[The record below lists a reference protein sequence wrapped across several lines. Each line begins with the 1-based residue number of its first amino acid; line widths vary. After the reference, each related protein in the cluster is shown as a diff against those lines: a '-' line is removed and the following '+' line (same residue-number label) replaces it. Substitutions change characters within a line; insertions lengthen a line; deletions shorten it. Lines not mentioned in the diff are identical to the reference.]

1 MIRTLRKN
9 KVKIN
14 HDDVNYGWGSF
25 LQDCTWGCCKKPTE
39 KKTFFSRNIYG
50 LEWWKRVSNLFCF
63 TF

>member
-39 KKTFFSRNIYG
+39 K
-50 LEWWKRVSNLFCF
+50 NLFLVEIF
-63 TF
+63 MV